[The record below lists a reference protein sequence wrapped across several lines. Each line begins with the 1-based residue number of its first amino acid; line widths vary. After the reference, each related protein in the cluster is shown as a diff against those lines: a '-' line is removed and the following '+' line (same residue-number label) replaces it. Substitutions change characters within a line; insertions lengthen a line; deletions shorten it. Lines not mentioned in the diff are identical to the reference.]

1 MSQEHGTP
9 THWWGSNVTVQIF
22 INTGLVQFCD
32 LPVNI
37 SHFLNSERIHFFKL
51 SRDIELENFRV
62 TDYCRGQ
69 QSHHHVNHIIMST
82 TSSSSSREMNS
93 DEFRLEKALAEVGS
107 VFPQVRASICKS
119 SRQQAHRTVAR
130 ARFALEN
137 EKKTLSSLHLVW
149 KMRSAKCARDCLA
162 KIRIHIEIVKNLV
175 LEQLWICVVEFAGQN
190 AHETVARARF
200 HITIFKNWGFQ
211 RGLWICVVE
220 FLPQNV
226 YETAARAWF
235 HINIVKCSQHQSI
248 FGLEDA
254 VDMVSIFTVMSTI
267 LFQPHRHVNQ
277 ILSSRNWEV

>member
-37 SHFLNSERIHFFKL
+37 SHFLNSERIQFFKL

-119 SRQQAHRTVAR
+119 SRQQVHRTVAR

-137 EKKTLSSLHLVW
+137 EKNTVQSPSRLEDEVGKMCARLFSKNSNSHRNRKKLSLGAALDLRGRV
-149 KMRSAKCARDCLA
+149 RRAKCARDCSESS
-162 KIRIHIEIVKNLV
+162 IWHN
-175 LEQLWICVVEFAGQN
+175 
-190 AHETVARARF
+190 
-200 HITIFKNWGFQ
+200 
-211 RGLWICVVE
+211 
-220 FLPQNV
+220 
-226 YETAARAWF
+226 
-235 HINIVKCSQHQSI
+235 NI
-248 FGLEDA
+248 
-254 VDMVSIFTVMSTI
+254 
-267 LFQPHRHVNQ
+267 
-277 ILSSRNWEV
+277 